1 MFLCVFCACIRFYIN
16 VNLKNNISKVKCAL
30 GHPMPPFR
38 PTHSDY
44 AGHLHTHAFIL
55 TSVAVK
61 IFHCAKQSAV
71 DGSKSRVCFSS
82 CWSKFSRWFDNCG
95 SYGNAFFII
104 ELLNE

>member
-44 AGHLHTHAFIL
+44 VNRSSAHTCVYF
-55 TSVAVK
+55 
-61 IFHCAKQSAV
+61 
-71 DGSKSRVCFSS
+71 
-82 CWSKFSRWFDNCG
+82 KFRWFDSCG
-95 SYGNAFFII
+95 SYGNAFFY
-104 ELLNE
+104 N